1 MKARL
6 ILINWELSF
15 TGLAIDSPN
24 LAIALGFLWFFGSS
38 ILLISMQNRDWFN
51 EDIKNSRFLTSLFDE
66 Q

>member
-24 LAIALGFLWFFGSS
+24 LAIALGFLWFF
-38 ILLISMQNRDWFN
+38 
-51 EDIKNSRFLTSLFDE
+51 
-66 Q
+66 